1 MTSLYASGA
10 LSAAA
15 TPTSSTPSC
24 PPLTAHTS
32 LQRHDVAAP
41 VKRCNYDAGDGR
53 VELTLGATAEHAVA
67 DAVHHTAHHTT
78 HHTVH
83 HTAHRTAHHT
93 AHHAGSPTLTAQEL
107 HAVIVVLIDENT
119 HASEELVRNLS
130 EAGFIVHLACS
141 GVKGIA

>member
-15 TPTSSTPSC
+15 TATSSTPSC

-41 VKRCNYDAGDGR
+41 VKRCNYDVVNGR

-67 DAVHHTAHHTT
+67 DAV
-78 HHTVH
+78 
-83 HTAHRTAHHT
+83 HHT

-119 HASEELVRNLS
+119 HASEKLVRNLS
-130 EAGFIVHLACS
+130 KAGFIVHLTCS
-141 GVKGIA
+141 GVEGIA